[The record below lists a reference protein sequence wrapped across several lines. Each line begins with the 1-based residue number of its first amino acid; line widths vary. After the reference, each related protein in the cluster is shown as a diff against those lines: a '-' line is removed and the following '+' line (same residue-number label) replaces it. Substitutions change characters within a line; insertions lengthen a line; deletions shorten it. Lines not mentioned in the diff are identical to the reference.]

1 MDPLDPVLRSL
12 FAPMPIVLWA
22 VDLELRFT
30 GSEGGGLASLG
41 VRPGQVIGLSLYEF
55 FNSKDPE
62 LPAIAAHRRAL
73 EGESVRFE
81 QEWAGRSYDV
91 IVSPLRD
98 GEGRI
103 SGAMGLAIDETE
115 RKQLEGEVRQS
126 QKLEALGRLAG
137 GVAHEFNNLLTVML
151 GHTELLFPRL
161 VDDGKGLAS
170 LREIRNAGRRAA
182 QLTQQLMAFGRV
194 RPLHPRAIDVASEL
208 SALVPVLSRLLGE
221 DVVFPRPDLGG
232 LPPVWMDPVQ
242 FGQILV
248 GLALNAREAMPRGG
262 EIRLEGVHHPMED
275 RVELLVMDTGAGIPP
290 DILARLGEPFTTSK
304 PRTPFAGLGLA
315 RIRSVVEQSSGK
327 MSVESTVGK
336 GTTVRLY
343 LPVRRGAAP
352 PSSVS
357 GEGSMASASIVLVED
372 DEMVREFIG
381 LCLEGW
387 GHQVRSFGHPAEA
400 LRGIETKNFK
410 ADLLLTDVVL
420 PGFSGVELSARARA
434 GGAEFKVLYMS
445 GYPEAEES
453 GGPLARL
460 PEPLLQKPFST
471 GQLRTALQ
479 AVLSPTP

>member
-1 MDPLDPVLRSL
+1 
-12 FAPMPIVLWA
+12 
-22 VDLELRFT
+22 
-30 GSEGGGLASLG
+30 
-41 VRPGQVIGLSLYEF
+41 
-55 FNSKDPE
+55 
-62 LPAIAAHRRAL
+62 
-73 EGESVRFE
+73 
-81 QEWAGRSYDV
+81 
-91 IVSPLRD
+91 
-98 GEGRI
+98 
-103 SGAMGLAIDETE
+103 
-115 RKQLEGEVRQS
+115 
-126 QKLEALGRLAG
+126 
-137 GVAHEFNNLLTVML
+137 ML

-343 LPVRRGAAP
+343 FPVRRGAAQ